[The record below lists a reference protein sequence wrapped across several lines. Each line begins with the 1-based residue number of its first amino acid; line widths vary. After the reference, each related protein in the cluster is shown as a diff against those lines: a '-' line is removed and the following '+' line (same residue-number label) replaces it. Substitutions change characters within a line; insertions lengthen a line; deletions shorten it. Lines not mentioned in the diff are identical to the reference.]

1 MIDIHT
7 HLLFD
12 VDDGS
17 KSLEQSIQ
25 YLQEIKKIGMNKV
38 VCTPHIKFGTREKAL
53 KIVNNFK
60 ILREEAKKYDIELF
74 LGNEIM
80 YSNETVELLNHKKI
94 TTIQHSKYVLVEFKR
109 NENMAF
115 DQVLSFL
122 EGLVENGYYP
132 ILAHPEL
139 YIYYR
144 DIDKMKKIKETGTML
159 QIDATSLFQKT
170 SNYKIKKFT
179 KKLFSERLVDI
190 VASDSHCTKQ
200 RNFKIFKKAYLYS
213 KRKYGKTYTKIIF
226 YENPFEI
233 LESPF

>member
-25 YLQEIKKIGMNKV
+25 YLKEIKKLGMNKV

>member
-25 YLQEIKKIGMNKV
+25 YLKEIKKIGMNKV

-170 SNYKIKKFT
+170 SNHKIKKFT

>member
-25 YLQEIKKIGMNKV
+25 YLKEIKKLGMNKV

-200 RNFKIFKKAYLYS
+200 RNFKIFKKAYQYS

>member
-200 RNFKIFKKAYLYS
+200 RNFKIFKKAYQYS

>member
-25 YLQEIKKIGMNKV
+25 YLKEIKKIGMNKV
-38 VCTPHIKFGTREKAL
+38 VCTPHIKFGNHERAL
-53 KIVNNFK
+53 KIINNFK

-159 QIDATSLFQKT
+159 QIDATSLFQRT
-170 SNYKIKKFT
+170 SSYKIKKFT
-179 KKLFSERLVDI
+179 KKLFSERLVDV
-190 VASDSHCTKQ
+190 VASDSHCTNK
-200 RNFKIFKKAYLYS
+200 RNFKTLKKAYQYS
-213 KRKYGKTYTKIIF
+213 KRKYGKKYTNIIF
-226 YENPFEI
+226 DRNPLDI
-233 LESPF
+233 LQKH

>member
-25 YLQEIKKIGMNKV
+25 YLKEIKKIGMNKV

-80 YSNETVELLNHKKI
+80 YSNETVELLNQKKI
-94 TTIQHSKYVLVEFKR
+94 TTIQHTKYVLVEFKR

-200 RNFKIFKKAYLYS
+200 RNFKILKKAYQYS
-213 KRKYGKTYTKIIF
+213 KRKYGKKYTNIIF
-226 YENPFEI
+226 CENPSEI
-233 LESPF
+233 LKSPF